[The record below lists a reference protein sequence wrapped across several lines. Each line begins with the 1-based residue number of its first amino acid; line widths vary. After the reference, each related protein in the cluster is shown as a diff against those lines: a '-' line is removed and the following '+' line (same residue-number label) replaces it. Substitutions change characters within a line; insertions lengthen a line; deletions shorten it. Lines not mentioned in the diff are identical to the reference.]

1 MQRALAAV
9 AEARQE
15 AEAKLIQAKAQRE
28 SAGIL
33 AEASQAMGQ
42 DPAAL
47 QLQWRLRWKGG
58 RRAGFRGFS
67 VMVCDF
73 PWVFSWFLVGFGPV
87 LPRFQVRD
95 LADHR
100 HAGQECH
107 RDRARPDRPRER
119 PTGHTQRQ

>member
-28 SAGIL
+28 SASIL

-47 QLQWRLRWKGG
+47 QLQWRPGDPKRVGERPMEKYGNQWNFHGFLLFFGGFRMIFNGFLWFLELFRMALRGSRPCG
-58 RRAGFRGFS
+58 SSPRRART
-67 VMVCDF
+67 
-73 PWVFSWFLVGFGPV
+73 
-87 LPRFQVRD
+87 PR
-95 LADHR
+95 
-100 HAGQECH
+100 
-107 RDRARPDRPRER
+107 
-119 PTGHTQRQ
+119 